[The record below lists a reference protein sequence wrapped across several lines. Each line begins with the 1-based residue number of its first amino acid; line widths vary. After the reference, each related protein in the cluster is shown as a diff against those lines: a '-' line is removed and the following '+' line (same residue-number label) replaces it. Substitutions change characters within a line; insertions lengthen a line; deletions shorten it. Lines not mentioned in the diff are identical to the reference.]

1 MFNLSVYILLAI
13 LFSAVILAKKK
24 LAFKAALL
32 ERERLFLED
41 GYKKL
46 YADSV
51 RLKDELRGLY
61 LQLDETV
68 AIYNTTNNIC
78 KSLDDNVVF
87 GLFKEE
93 IKKYLKVSDC
103 VFLKDGQDTS
113 SYTGYLNIPLEID
126 KNNSVNLLVSGVN
139 ESDREKLN
147 ILSQQFLLGL
157 KRAMLYGKIQELAIT
172 DVLTAAFSRRYSLER
187 MEDELQRSKNMKLHF
202 SVLMIDV
209 DHFKEFND
217 KYGHLVGDVVLR
229 KIAAVIKDNIRQID
243 MLGRYGGEEF
253 LVVLSETARQEASFV
268 AERIRQAVEN
278 VLIDAYDE
286 KLKTTIS
293 IGVAMFPNSALSVQG
308 LIDKADKAMYLAK
321 SSGRNRVNIYSE
333 P

>member
-1 MFNLSVYILLAI
+1 MLNLSIYILLAI

-24 LAFKAALL
+24 LALKAVLL
-32 ERERLFLED
+32 ERECLFLDD

-46 YADSV
+46 YADSL
-51 RLKDELRGLY
+51 RLKDELRSLY

-68 AIYNTTNNIC
+68 AIYNTANNIC

-87 GLFKEE
+87 SLFKEE
-93 IKKYLKVSDC
+93 IRKYLKIGDC
-103 VFLKDGQDTS
+103 VFLRKGQDAS
-113 SYTGYLNIPLEID
+113 SYAGYLSIPLEID

-157 KRAMLYGKIQELAIT
+157 KRATLYGRIQELAIT
-172 DVLTAAFSRRYSLER
+172 DTLTAAFSRRYSLER

-253 LVVLSETARQEASFV
+253 LVVLSETARQDASFV

-278 VLIDAYDE
+278 VVIDAYDE

-293 IGVAMFPNSALSVQG
+293 IGVAVFPNSALSVQG
-308 LIDKADKAMYLAK
+308 LIDKADRAMYAAK